1 MALAAAAE
9 QLSGHPVARAVVAA
23 NQGKPQKISEFEEFP
38 GRGVR
43 ARIGNRN
50 LLAGNR
56 RLMVSRGVKG
66 VPDIR
71 GTVVY
76 VAYEGDYAGAIV
88 LEDNIRSEA
97 AEAIKGLKSQG
108 VLRTVILTG
117 DTESPAQQTANA
129 IGIDTVHFA
138 CSLMKK
144 LPRWSS

>member
-1 MALAAAAE
+1 M
-9 QLSGHPVARAVVAA
+9 
-23 NQGKPQKISEFEEFP
+23 
-38 GRGVR
+38 R

-50 LLAGNR
+50 LLVGNR

-88 LEDNIRSEA
+88 LEDTVRPEA
-97 AEAIKGLKSQG
+97 AEAVSGLKSQG

-117 DTESPAQQTANA
+117 DTELPTQQTAPAARGKGVEN
-129 IGIDTVHFA
+129 GIPAPHDPNGRYGGL
-138 CSLMKK
+138 CG
-144 LPRWSS
+144 